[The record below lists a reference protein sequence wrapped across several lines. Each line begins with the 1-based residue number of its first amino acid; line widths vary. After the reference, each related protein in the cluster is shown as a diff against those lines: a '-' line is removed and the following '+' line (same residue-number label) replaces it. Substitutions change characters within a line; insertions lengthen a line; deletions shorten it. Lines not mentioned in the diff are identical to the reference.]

1 MLGQQP
7 RHGTNSNAMRSVL
20 HAAMGVT
27 VASLLLLGDGP
38 ARAQQTIR
46 LADVAE
52 LSGSGASVGTLWRDA
67 VHMAADEL
75 NAKGGILGQK
85 IEITDYDTQTSPS
98 VSRAMI
104 QKALDDH
111 PYAIL
116 GPIYSGSV
124 RVDVPLTEAAKV
136 AEFTGAAAADITHM
150 GSAYIFRT
158 AFSAEN
164 SAPRVA
170 RYLANDLHAKK
181 VAVLWVNDDAGK
193 STRNALVP
201 ALRKLGVEVVADVPS
216 EAGQASFTSDVLKA
230 RRADPDAIFIYLH
243 EEENARFLKEARKQG
258 ITVPLVGDT
267 TLMDAQTIKL
277 AGADANGVV
286 GHAMLTPAAPIPA
299 VQDFVKRFTARYN
312 VVPDHNAIQG
322 YMAVWI
328 VKAATEKMGKVDAAH
343 LAETL
348 HGMTIKPADEPGIL
362 METTILPSGDM
373 DRESF
378 MVKVVDGHAKVIKIL
393 PKLGG

>member
-1 MLGQQP
+1 MTRREFSILLAAAGIAA
-7 RHGTNSNAMRSVL
+7 GVL
-20 HAAMGVT
+20 CA
-27 VASLLLLGDGP
+27 P
-38 ARAQQTIR
+38 ARAQPIK

-75 NAKGGILGQK
+75 NARGGILGHQ
-85 IEITDYDTQTSPS
+85 IEITDYDTQTNPS

-104 QKALDDH
+104 QKALDEH

-124 RVDVPLTEAAKV
+124 KVDVPLTQAAKV
-136 AEFTGAAAADITHM
+136 AEFTGAAAADITKM

-158 AFSAEN
+158 AFSTE
-164 SAPRVA
+164 SSEPRVA
-170 RYLANDLHAKK
+170 RYIADELHAKK

-193 STRNALVP
+193 STRDALVA
-201 ALRKLGVEVVADVPS
+201 ALQKLGVEIVADVPS

-230 RRADPDAIFIYLH
+230 KRANPDAIFVYYH

-258 ITVPLVGDT
+258 VTVPLVGDT

-277 AGADANGVV
+277 AGDDANGVV
-286 GHAMLTPAAPIPA
+286 GHAMLTPDAPIPA
-299 VQDFVKRFTARYN
+299 IQEFTKKFIARFN
-312 VVPDHNAIQG
+312 VTPDHNAIQG

-328 VKAATEKMGKVDAAH
+328 VKAATEKMGKLDAEH

-348 HGMTIKPADEPGIL
+348 HGMTITPADQPGIL
-362 METTILPSGDM
+362 METTILPSGDV
-373 DRESF
+373 DRASF
-378 MVKVVDGHAKVIKIL
+378 MVEVVDGHGKVIKIL
-393 PKLGG
+393 PKLGS